1 MYANKKKADELK
13 MSKEKTNAPIK
24 RNTLNVKKPAVT
36 DKYKD
41 QKIFV
46 KIPTTLRQTL
56 LQIKN
61 QTMKRWTK
69 VSHSVSYLKYNNL
82 FNYNIESI

>member
-46 KIPTTLRQTL
+46 KDSDN
-56 LQIKN
+56 IKTN
-61 QTMKRWTK
+61 TITDKEPNHEKMDKG
-69 VSHSVSYLKYNNL
+69 
-82 FNYNIESI
+82 ESFC